1 MSQWSEAGDPGPWMD
16 QRVSARGSRAKSF
29 QNAGFV
35 GGRHTEREG
44 GGAHTWVC
52 AQSDTHSTEV
62 QALECW
68 QGQMAS
74 EEEGVWVGRGL
85 STQGVSWTGRF
96 QEL

>member
-1 MSQWSEAGDPGPWMD
+1 M
-16 QRVSARGSRAKSF
+16 
-29 QNAGFV
+29 
-35 GGRHTEREG
+35 
-44 GGAHTWVC
+44 C
-52 AQSDTHSTEV
+52 AQSDTHSIEV